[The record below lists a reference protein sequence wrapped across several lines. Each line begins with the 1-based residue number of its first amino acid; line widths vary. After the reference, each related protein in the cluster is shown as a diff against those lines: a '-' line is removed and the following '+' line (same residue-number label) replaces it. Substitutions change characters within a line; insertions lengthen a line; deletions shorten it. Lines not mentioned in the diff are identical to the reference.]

1 MNKNNKSF
9 NNEESVSPE
18 LTGSVMF
25 DSTDWIKLKTL
36 QLFSIIDSFKISLF
50 LDEQVTLVIDRQ
62 ISGPFSLIFTLQQLN
77 ERGIHNLTYFE
88 DLKVTDKTKSIIFL
102 CRPRLELIQKIS
114 QFIQQKQNS
123 LKYYLIA
130 IPNLDASSNY
140 LLESEG
146 LLDYLKIEPYD
157 FGFIPYDND
166 LFSMEIG
173 DFYSRCFVE
182 NDNYQLNSIGKSFI
196 KLQQLYGPFKTIV
209 GKGSKSLIIS
219 EHIQQLQTLIPPIE
233 QSKLKTL
240 ILIDRTVD
248 LIPLLCTQQTYQGLI
263 DEEIKISNSQSIVIE
278 KDIEIR
284 EQVLVSPPTQEP
296 KKFEERVVRIEKEKK
311 KLPLS
316 PFSDLFYQQ
325 VKDLSF
331 SSVPTML
338 YLNAQSIS
346 NGMNELKKSN
356 SQLLS
361 LPEIKKLLSKIPDV
375 NKKQQLL
382 ELHTEIVQELLK
394 RVNSDDFHQ
403 KISIEFEMLFQMSN
417 NFIGSNGNTASSV
430 LDFIENLII
439 RKKPMYQVLRL
450 LSICCLTVGIKDQKQ
465 YQNILKSFIHVY
477 GIQEMTTLMRLE
489 KAGLLGNN
497 NNNLK
502 FKLSSQLFKNFNLII
517 DNNENSS
524 SSKEN
529 DNDKLKEYDQVYQG
543 YIPLITRII
552 EEGQKN
558 KQQGWFNKSLESKL
572 NCIDQP
578 FFIKE
583 LQTTSNYDI
592 NSFTMVMFV
601 GGVSFA
607 EISSLRTL
615 KKKYGRGSG
624 YDFIFGTTSLINGDN
639 FLKNL

>member
-25 DSTDWIKLKTL
+25 DTTDWIKLKTL

-77 ERGIHNLTYFE
+77 ERGINNLTYFE

-114 QFIQQKQNS
+114 QFKQQKQNS

-146 LLDYLKIEPYD
+146 LLDYLKIESYD

-219 EHIQQLQTLIPPIE
+219 EHIEQFQTLIPPIE

-263 DEEIKISNSQSIVIE
+263 DEEIKISNSQSIIIE
-278 KDIEIR
+278 KDVEIR

-296 KKFEERVVRIEKEKK
+296 KKFEERVIRIEKEKK

-316 PFSDLFYQQ
+316 PFTDLFYQQ

-450 LSICCLTVGIKDQKQ
+450 LSICCLTVTIKDQKQ

-497 NNNLK
+497 NLK

-517 DNNENSS
+517 NENSS
-524 SSKEN
+524 SSSSSKDN
-529 DNDKLKEYDQVYQG
+529 DSDKLKEYDQVYQG

-583 LQTTSNYDI
+583 LQTTSDYDL

-615 KKKYGRGSG
+615 KKKYGRGCG

>member
-1 MNKNNKSF
+1 MR
-9 NNEESVSPE
+9 
-18 LTGSVMF
+18 
-25 DSTDWIKLKTL
+25 
-36 QLFSIIDSFKISLF
+36 
-50 LDEQVTLVIDRQ
+50 LD
-62 ISGPFSLIFTLQQLN
+62 
-77 ERGIHNLTYFE
+77 
-88 DLKVTDKTKSIIFL
+88 
-102 CRPRLELIQKIS
+102 
-114 QFIQQKQNS
+114 
-123 LKYYLIA
+123 
-130 IPNLDASSNY
+130 
-140 LLESEG
+140 
-146 LLDYLKIEPYD
+146 LKIESYD

-346 NGMNELKKSN
+346 NGVNELKKSN

-497 NNNLK
+497 NNNNNLK

-517 DNNENSS
+517 DNNENSNS

-558 KQQGWFNKSLESKL
+558 KQQGWFNKSLDSKL

-624 YDFIFGTTSLINGDN
+624 FDFIFGTTSLINGDN